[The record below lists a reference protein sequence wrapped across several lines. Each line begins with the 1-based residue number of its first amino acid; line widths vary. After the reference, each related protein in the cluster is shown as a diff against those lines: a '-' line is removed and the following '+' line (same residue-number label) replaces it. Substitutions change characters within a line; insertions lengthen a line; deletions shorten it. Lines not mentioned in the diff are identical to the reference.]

1 MNVTL
6 ADNRAQMLR
15 RLHSLSEDLFS
26 VRERI
31 GRALPGMSA
40 LDVGAEG
47 RERKRRKFDNDGEEE
62 EEEMDDVI
70 GYQTYWK
77 SCADDSL
84 GLLDS

>member
-47 RERKRRKFDNDGEEE
+47 EEWKRRKFDNDVEE

>member
-1 MNVTL
+1 
-6 ADNRAQMLR
+6 
-15 RLHSLSEDLFS
+15 
-26 VRERI
+26 
-31 GRALPGMSA
+31 MSA

-47 RERKRRKFDNDGEEE
+47 EEWKRRKFDNDVEE